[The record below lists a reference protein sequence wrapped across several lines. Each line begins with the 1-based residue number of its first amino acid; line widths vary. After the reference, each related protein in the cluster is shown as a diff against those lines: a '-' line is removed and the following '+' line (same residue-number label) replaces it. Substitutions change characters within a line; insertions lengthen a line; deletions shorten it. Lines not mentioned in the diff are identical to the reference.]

1 MNTFSLDCE
10 RIWGMPKGISSRY
23 ISKNIAGSDDA
34 LRKILANWA
43 AVNCELS
50 LVFVLASLPG
60 FESPATLS
68 ALRRS
73 DLGEKWAE
81 EFESFSHA
89 NAFGEKNS
97 NVTFGVHS
105 VCHNLYTELNSAELE
120 LEIDTVNAFT
130 VANPKFRRIFVFPKN
145 LSVVRAIAEYK
156 NNFEKVRL
164 NSRSWLYRSN
174 SVGVSSLKRVLRYL
188 DSFLPIY
195 ELFCDKSPEVEI
207 PNFVVGTHFF
217 RANLSSILL
226 RVHVARLRFGIKYL
240 NWRGYAAHVW
250 SHPHNFVGN
259 DLAIKN
265 FVELGRI

>member
-34 LRKILANWA
+34 LREIIERWGA
-43 AVNCELS
+43 ANCELS

-60 FESPATLS
+60 FESPAALS

-73 DLGEKWAE
+73 ELEDKWAE

-89 NAFGEKNS
+89 NAFGVKNG

-105 VCHNLYTELNSAELE
+105 VCHNLYTDLNAANLE

-130 VANPKFRRIFVFPKN
+130 EVNPKFRRVFVFPKN
-145 LSVVRAIAEYK
+145 LSVVSAIAEYK
-156 NNFEKVRL
+156 KNFEKVRL

-174 SVGVSSLKRVLRYL
+174 SVGVSSLKRGLRFL

-195 ELFCDKSPEVEI
+195 ELFCDKSPEVDI
-207 PNFVVGTHFF
+207 PNYVVGTHFF
-217 RANLSSILL
+217 RANLSRFLL
-226 RVHVARLRFGIKYL
+226 RVHVARLNFGIKYL
-240 NWRGYAAHVW
+240 NRRGYAAHVW

-265 FVELGRI
+265 FVDLGKM